1 MFKKGVCSLIP
12 EQTSQIHC
20 LLVARFL
27 NRMQPKQ
34 TLDYLEI
41 FSIFSELQYGHRFV
55 FGSIIKFLLQL
66 LQCHVIL
73 IPSIKYRFVI
83 SSIYNNL
90 SFNGGYQ

>member
-1 MFKKGVCSLIP
+1 MK
-12 EQTSQIHC
+12 T
-20 LLVARFL
+20 
-27 NRMQPKQ
+27 N
-34 TLDYLEI
+34 DYLESHLINYHTLRKIALFLLSYFFESEI